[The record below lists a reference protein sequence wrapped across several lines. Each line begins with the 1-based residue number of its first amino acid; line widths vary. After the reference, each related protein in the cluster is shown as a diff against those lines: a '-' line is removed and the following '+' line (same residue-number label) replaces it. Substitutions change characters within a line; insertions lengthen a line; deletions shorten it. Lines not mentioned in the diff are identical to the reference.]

1 MARDLTFLS
10 ALPLTSLGSWINF
23 VDVYLF
29 WQLARNAY
37 IENVPPEIDCPGLHS
52 ALVDA
57 GYPLAS
63 CVGGFTP
70 WSKTSKEDFR

>member
-10 ALPLTSLGSWINF
+10 ALSLTSLGSWINF

-37 IENVPPEIDCPGLHS
+37 IENVPPKIDCPGFHS
-52 ALVDA
+52 ALVNE
-57 GYPLAS
+57 GFPLAW
-63 CVGGFTP
+63 CVGRVYTLERDIKG
-70 WSKTSKEDFR
+70 RL

>member
-10 ALPLTSLGSWINF
+10 ALSLTSLGSRINF

-29 WQLARNAY
+29 RQLAGNAY
-37 IENVPPEIDCPGLHS
+37 IENVPPKIDCPGLHS
-52 ALVDA
+52 ALVDE
-57 GYPLAS
+57 GFPLAW

-70 WSKTSKEDFR
+70 WSKTSKGDFR